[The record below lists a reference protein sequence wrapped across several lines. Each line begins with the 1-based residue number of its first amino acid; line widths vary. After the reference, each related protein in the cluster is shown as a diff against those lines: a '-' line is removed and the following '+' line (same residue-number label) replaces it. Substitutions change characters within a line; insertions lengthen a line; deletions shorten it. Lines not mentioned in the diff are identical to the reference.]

1 MSKNTQTSGLVNYIA
16 HSGSIVSVSGS
27 LTVTGSLNVTGGM
40 TGSFQGVATTAS
52 YVLNAVSASFATTA
66 SYAVSASVATNAV
79 TASYVLNAVSA
90 SFATTASYAVSASIA
105 TSAVTASYV
114 LNAVSASFA
123 TTAVTSSFANAFT
136 VAGTLTATTLVVQT
150 ITSSVLYSSGSNIF
164 GNSLSNTQ
172 VMTGSVGITGSLSVI
187 GGNVGVG
194 IASPSRTFQVK
205 NNSDGQTAGISGATY
220 GIRFDNGGA
229 NSLNMSTIHGTDST
243 LAGSYQSIMLNGLD
257 VRFGTSDTERMRIS
271 GSGNVIIGNTTL
283 TNSAG
288 YARVLNVYDASSAA
302 VGITIPSYDYQ
313 LGVESDGA
321 LRVRYNGSA
330 RLTIASTGAATFS
343 GSVNVN
349 GLATSANYKLGVT
362 GAAFIS
368 GTNNK
373 GVFITDAASY
383 ASIVGLNSAISA
395 YNAIEIRASGTD
407 YQLYLGTDGR
417 VNINT
422 AVSSY
427 GVFNTYKLPVA
438 STYVD
443 QIIVQGT
450 GNYPSL
456 RLGTYDLY
464 DGVIATA
471 GNDLRIL
478 SGLNVTTE
486 DHNII
491 FYTSFNGGTTGAQ
504 NYERMRITYNGNVLV
519 GRTSS
524 GLTNSSG
531 ITIDAGSIQAEVNGY
546 VFYGNR
552 TTSDGTFIGIR
563 RNNVDVG
570 SISVTTSATAFNTSS
585 DYRLKTDFKEF
596 NALSIID
603 SITTY
608 DFAWKIDNTRAYGVK
623 AHELQNILPYVV
635 FGEKDEINED
645 NSIKPQAVDYSKL
658 VPVLVKAIQEL
669 QTRITQLE
677 NK

>member
-79 TASYVLNAVSA
+79 TASYA
-90 SFATTASYAVSASIA
+90 
-105 TSAVTASYV
+105 

-136 VAGTLTATTLVVQT
+136 VAGTLTAQTLVVQT

-164 GNSLSNTQ
+164 GNALSNTQ
-172 VMTGSVGITGSLSVI
+172 VMTGSVGITGSLAVAGTGAFS
-187 GGNVGVG
+187 GNVTLNAYGNQLKIGSNGGTDGFIG
-194 IASPSRTFQVK
+194 IGSTQSTMFIGDYSSGTKGLTINTATGSATFSNSVTSTSLIVASSLDGDPSLATFT
-205 NNSDGQTAGISGATY
+205 NANAGTSAEAAIYVRNGATANDATFVQAVGTGFTTTGGFVQDG
-220 GIRFDNGGA
+220 GIVGTGTGLSGGMSLMVRANADMRFYTNGHTNQRMIITSGGDVA
-229 NSLNMSTIHGTDST
+229 INTTTITNPNSLNKVLVIAAAAPVGFVLFDSRDASPIGLENRGAVFYLTYGTSNILVADGASGKVGIGTASPGGKLDIRDAGTTIPALGSTGTGLNIRRTDGAIG
-243 LAGSYQSIMLNGLD
+243 LMIGYENAGGGSYIQSQHMN
-257 VRFGTSDTERMRIS
+257 
-271 GSGNVIIGNTTL
+271 
-283 TNSAG
+283 
-288 YARVLNVYDASSAA
+288 AS
-302 VGITIPSYDYQ
+302 
-313 LGVESDGA
+313 
-321 LRVRYNGSA
+321 
-330 RLTIASTGAATFS
+330 
-343 GSVNVN
+343 
-349 GLATSANYKLGVT
+349 
-362 GAAFIS
+362 
-368 GTNNK
+368 
-373 GVFITDAASY
+373 
-383 ASIVGLNSAISA
+383 
-395 YNAIEIRASGTD
+395 
-407 YQLYLGTDGR
+407 
-417 VNINT
+417 
-422 AVSSY
+422 AVS
-427 GVFNTYKLPVA
+427 
-438 STYVD
+438 
-443 QIIVQGT
+443 
-450 GNYPSL
+450 YPL
-456 RLGTYDLY
+456 LLQP
-464 DGVIATA
+464 
-471 GNDLRIL
+471 
-478 SGLNVTTE
+478 
-486 DHNII
+486 
-491 FYTSFNGGTTGAQ
+491 NG
-504 NYERMRITYNGNVLV
+504 GNVLV
-519 GRTSS
+519 GRTTS
-524 GLTNSSG
+524 GLTNTSG
-531 ITIDAGSIQAEVNGY
+531 TTISGGSIQVEEASY

-552 TTSDGTFIGIR
+552 TTTDGLFMGIR

-645 NSIKPQAVDYSKL
+645 DSIKPQAVDYSKL